1 MRTPDSNTLTSGQ
14 LVRLPQNQ
22 TLDLSPGEL
31 RVLCLSGTIW
41 ITWAGAREKCLTQG
55 DSLIVDSHI
64 NICIQAFSPST
75 LRLARPQ
82 QKVLGMGLPQIGC
95 AGSGGSVGSV
105 GRARLEGWAI
115 RFRRFRD
122 RVSAFLD
129 TVMLPRPQN
138 R

>member
-1 MRTPDSNTLTSGQ
+1 MRTPDSNTLTHGQ
-14 LVRLPQNQ
+14 LLHLPQNR

-75 LRLARPQ
+75 LRLSRPQ
-82 QKVLGMGLPQIGC
+82 QKVLGMGFPQIGW
-95 AGSGGSVGSV
+95 AGPGGSV
-105 GRARLEGWAI
+105 GRAGLEGWVVW
-115 RFRRFRD
+115 FRRFRD

-129 TVMLPRPQN
+129 TVMLPRPQH